1 MRTMLET
8 DTFDIETFDI
18 NDYDNYP
25 TNDNYPNP
33 Q

>member
-1 MRTMLET
+1 MLET

-25 TNDNYPNP
+25 TNDDYPTTT
-33 Q
+33 